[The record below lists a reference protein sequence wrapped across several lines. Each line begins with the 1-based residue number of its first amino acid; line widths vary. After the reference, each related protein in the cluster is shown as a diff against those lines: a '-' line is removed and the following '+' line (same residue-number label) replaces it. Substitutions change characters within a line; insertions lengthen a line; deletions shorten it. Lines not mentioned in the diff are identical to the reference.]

1 MSLHCSALGAG
12 RELVLLHGWGTH
24 GGIWSELAER
34 LSPHFRLSLV
44 DLPGC
49 GASAD
54 CEPYSLQRV
63 ASLLAQEM
71 PQRCGVIGWSLGG
84 QIALAWAR
92 CAPGQVER
100 IALIATTPC
109 FAQRADWPHAVSRE
123 MLQEF
128 GRSLATDAPAT
139 LQRFF
144 SLQALGDEHTREAAA
159 RLRGCL
165 KDCGVPSAAALLGGL
180 NVLME
185 EDQRNELPAIRQP
198 VLVLHGDRDRVTPP
212 AAGTHLARSLP
223 DAELVVIPGAAHVPF
238 VTALPEVSAH
248 LSRFFQ

>member
-1 MSLHCSALGAG
+1 MSLQYRTLGAG
-12 RELVLLHGWGTH
+12 RELVLLHGWGTQAD
-24 GGIWSELAER
+24 IWSELAAR
-34 LSPHFRLSLV
+34 LSRHFRLSLV

-54 CEPYSLQRV
+54 CEPYSLERV

-71 PQRCGVIGWSLGG
+71 PQRCGVVGWSLGG

-92 CAPGQVER
+92 MAPGQVER

-109 FAQRADWPHAVSRE
+109 FAQRADWPHAISRE

-128 GRSLATDAPAT
+128 ERALLADAAGT
-139 LQRFF
+139 LRRFF
-144 SLQALGDEHTREAAA
+144 SLQALGDEHTRDAAA
-159 RLRGCL
+159 RLRLCL
-165 KDCGVPSAAALLGGL
+165 KHNALPTAAALAGGL
-180 NVLME
+180 KVLLE
-185 EDQRNELPAIRQP
+185 TDQRGDLTAIRQP
-198 VLVLHGDRDRVTPP
+198 VLVLHGDQDRVAPP
-212 AAGTHLARSLP
+212 AAGSHLARSLP